1 MTRIPAWALTL
12 AAMASV
18 QLGLALSV
26 NLIEI
31 VGPAGLAWLRLIIS
45 SAIFIP
51 LGYKAFKRVR
61 RQDLLPVIG
70 LGLVTAIMM
79 IGFMHAIERIPLG
92 TAVAIEFLGPI
103 TVAAVMSRSWRLA
116 IWPALAMV
124 GVVLLTEPWQG
135 ATDLIGVLFAAI
147 AGVGWGA
154 YVLLTQRVGD
164 RFSGV
169 SGLAISIPIA
179 AIATTPFGL
188 PQVIGT
194 LTPLTL
200 LWAAGL
206 ALLVPAI
213 PFVLEMLALKR
224 MTPTAFGTIMALE
237 PAFGSVLGM
246 LVLAQMPSWVQIV
259 GVCVVVIAGIC
270 AQRNGK
276 REPTIAVSTET
287 GPISVK

>member
-1 MTRIPAWALTL
+1 MTRIPPWALTL

-45 SAIFIP
+45 SAIFVP
-51 LGYKAFKRVR
+51 LGARAFR
-61 RQDLLPVIG
+61 RIRRSDLLPVIG
-70 LGLVTAIMM
+70 LGLVTAVMM

-103 TVAAVMSRSWRLA
+103 TVAAITSRSWRLA
-116 IWPALAMV
+116 IWPALAMT
-124 GVVLLTEPWQG
+124 GVVMLTEPWQG
-135 ATDLIGVLFAAI
+135 ATDMIGVLFAAL
-147 AGVGWGA
+147 AGAGWGA

-194 LTPLTL
+194 LTPTTL

-206 ALLVPAI
+206 ALLVPTI
-213 PFVLEMLALKR
+213 PFMLEMLALRR
-224 MTPTAFGTIMALE
+224 MTSTAFGTLMSLE
-237 PAFGSVLGM
+237 PAFGVVFGLVVLS
-246 LVLAQMPSWVQIV
+246 QMPSWVQAI
-259 GVCVVVIAGIC
+259 GVCVVVIAGAC

-276 REPTIAVSTET
+276 REPVLGVSTET
-287 GPISVK
+287 GPITVQ

>member
-1 MTRIPAWALTL
+1 MTRIPPWALTL

-45 SAIFIP
+45 SAIFVP
-51 LGYKAFKRVR
+51 LGARAFR
-61 RQDLLPVIG
+61 RIRRSDLLPVIG
-70 LGLVTAIMM
+70 LGLVTAVMM

-103 TVAAVMSRSWRLA
+103 TVAAITSRSWRLA

-124 GVVLLTEPWQG
+124 GVVMLTEPWQG
-135 ATDLIGVLFAAI
+135 ATDMIGVLFAAL
-147 AGVGWGA
+147 AGAGWGA

-194 LTPLTL
+194 LTPTTL

-206 ALLVPAI
+206 ALLVPTI
-213 PFVLEMLALKR
+213 PFILEMLALRR
-224 MTPTAFGTIMALE
+224 MTSTAFGTLMSLE
-237 PAFGSVLGM
+237 PAFGVVFGLVVLS
-246 LVLAQMPSWVQIV
+246 QMPSWVQGI
-259 GVCVVVIAGIC
+259 GVCVVVLAGVC

-276 REPTIAVSTET
+276 RDPVLGVSTET
-287 GPISVK
+287 GPITVQ

>member
-1 MTRIPAWALTL
+1 MTRIPPWALTL

-45 SAIFIP
+45 SAIFVP
-51 LGYKAFKRVR
+51 LGARAFR
-61 RQDLLPVIG
+61 RIRRSDLLPVIG
-70 LGLVTAIMM
+70 LGLVTAVMM

-103 TVAAVMSRSWRLA
+103 TVAAITSRSWRLA

-124 GVVLLTEPWQG
+124 GVVMLTEPWQG
-135 ATDLIGVLFAAI
+135 ATDMIGVLFAAL
-147 AGVGWGA
+147 AGAGWGA

-194 LTPLTL
+194 LTPTTL

-206 ALLVPAI
+206 ALLVPTI
-213 PFVLEMLALKR
+213 PFMLEMLALRR
-224 MTPTAFGTIMALE
+224 MTSTAFGTLMSLE
-237 PAFGSVLGM
+237 PAFGVVFGLVVLS
-246 LVLAQMPSWVQIV
+246 QMPSWVQGI
-259 GVCVVVIAGIC
+259 GVCVVVLAGVC

-276 REPTIAVSTET
+276 RDPVLGVSTET
-287 GPISVK
+287 GPITVQ

>member
-1 MTRIPAWALTL
+1 MTRMPPWALTL

-45 SAIFIP
+45 SAIFVP
-51 LGYKAFKRVR
+51 LGARAFR
-61 RQDLLPVIG
+61 RIRRSDLLPVIG
-70 LGLVTAIMM
+70 LGLVTAVMM

-103 TVAAVMSRSWRLA
+103 TVAAITSRSWRLA

-124 GVVLLTEPWQG
+124 GVVMLTEPWQG
-135 ATDLIGVLFAAI
+135 ATDMIGVLFAAL
-147 AGVGWGA
+147 AGAGWGA

-194 LTPLTL
+194 LTPTTL

-206 ALLVPAI
+206 ALLVPTI
-213 PFVLEMLALKR
+213 PFILEMLALRR
-224 MTPTAFGTIMALE
+224 MTSTAFGTLMSLE
-237 PAFGSVLGM
+237 PAFGVVFGLVVLS
-246 LVLAQMPSWVQIV
+246 QMPSWVQGI
-259 GVCVVVIAGIC
+259 GVCVVVLAGVC

-276 REPTIAVSTET
+276 RDPVLGVSTET
-287 GPISVK
+287 GPITVQ